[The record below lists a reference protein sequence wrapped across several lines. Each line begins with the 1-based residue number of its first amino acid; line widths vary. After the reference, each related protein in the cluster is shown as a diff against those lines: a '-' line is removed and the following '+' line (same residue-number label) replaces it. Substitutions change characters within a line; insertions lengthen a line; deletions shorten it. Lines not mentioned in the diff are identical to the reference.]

1 MDNGDARLQRADDGT
16 SGQIQLSTPFPYF
29 GELQSDIWASIPS
42 RAVAS
47 PRAGGEHEKFFTP
60 KKGFFGI
67 VPPLCPP

>member
-1 MDNGDARLQRADDGT
+1 MFFLKVGEASKIDIDADLSNSAMLKVLQ
-16 SGQIQLSTPFPYF
+16 FM
-29 GELQSDIWASIPS
+29 S

-47 PRAGGEHEKFFTP
+47 PRAGGEHEKIFTP